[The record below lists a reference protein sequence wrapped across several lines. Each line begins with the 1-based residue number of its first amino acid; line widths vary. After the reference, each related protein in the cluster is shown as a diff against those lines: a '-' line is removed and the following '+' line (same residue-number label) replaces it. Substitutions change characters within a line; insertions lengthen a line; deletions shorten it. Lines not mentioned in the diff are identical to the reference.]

1 MIHTLGSCQSSQVE
15 LRVKIN
21 RLKDTLCCSIA
32 LVSGDGTPKNPPF
45 VMLTQI
51 ERKETRS
58 GIIIFKID
66 MAMKKTE
73 QKVGVGTRGLVLSL
87 IIGS

>member
-1 MIHTLGSCQSSQVE
+1 MLQHSTGVW
-15 LRVKIN
+15 RW
-21 RLKDTLCCSIA
+21 D
-32 LVSGDGTPKNPPF
+32 PKNPPF
-45 VMLTQI
+45 IMLTQI

-58 GIIIFKID
+58 SMIIFKTD

-73 QKVGVGTRGLVLSL
+73 QKVGVGARGLVLSL

>member
-1 MIHTLGSCQSSQVE
+1 MLQHSTGVW
-15 LRVKIN
+15 RW
-21 RLKDTLCCSIA
+21 D
-32 LVSGDGTPKNPPF
+32 PKNPPF
-45 VMLTQI
+45 IMLTQI

-58 GIIIFKID
+58 GIIIFKTD

-73 QKVGVGTRGLVLSL
+73 QKVGVGARGLVLSL